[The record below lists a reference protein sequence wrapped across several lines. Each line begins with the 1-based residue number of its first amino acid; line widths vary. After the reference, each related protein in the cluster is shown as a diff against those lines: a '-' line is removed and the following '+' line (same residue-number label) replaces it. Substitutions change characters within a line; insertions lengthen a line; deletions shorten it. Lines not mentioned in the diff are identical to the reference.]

1 MSKANQFHNRYIDDS
16 YLEEKSKFGYNPWSV
31 LVEEAIIQ
39 EGSKMQDVSSDD
51 EPEGL
56 DKNEAPKTPASAQAE
71 IDAEQAQA
79 AGQEGQP
86 SEEEMAMMQQ
96 QAEQEAAAG
105 QEGAGEAGEAG
116 EAGLLSPEELQQLI
130 EGFQTG
136 EVTEETLKQMLD
148 AGQINNTDIQMLQEQ
163 MPSPEEEQAAQIN
176 QVQEMVIRFNVYD
189 KIMNLDSKLEL
200 FIENFN
206 EVGSGFYKDVQQVHE
221 FIKVLN
227 TLIFNL
233 EINLVYQMYASLE
246 LQLIQLFEDYKDNQ
260 TDAQNG
266 DFDIDKNEKEVTEEG
281 GSN

>member
-1 MSKANQFHNRYIDDS
+1 MSKVNQFHNRYIDES

-39 EGSKMQDVSSDD
+39 EGAKMQDVSSDD

-56 DKNEAPKTPASAQAE
+56 DKNEAPKTPPSAQAE
-71 IDAEQAQA
+71 IDAEMAA
-79 AGQEGQP
+79 AGEQP
-86 SEEEMAMMQQ
+86 PEMTEEEMMQM
-96 QAEQEAAAG
+96 QAEQEAAQG
-105 QEGAGEAGEAG
+105 QEGMEGQEGEME
-116 EAGLLSPEELQQLI
+116 EPLLSPEELQQLI
-130 EGFQTG
+130 AGFQSG
-136 EVTEETLKQMLD
+136 EVTEESLKQMLD

-163 MPSPEEEQAAQIN
+163 MPSPEEEQAAQIS

-200 FIENFN
+200 FMENFN

-246 LQLIQLFEDYKDNQ
+246 LQLIQLFEDYKENQ
-260 TDAQNG
+260 AAAQAG
-266 DFDIDKNEKEVTEEG
+266 ELDEEG
-281 GSN
+281 SN